1 MAAAK
6 HCPLPAAIAT
16 ARAPFRAA
24 RDRRF
29 RGAASCYA
37 AAMFSPAPGAAFGG
51 KYRLERPLAQGGM
64 GAIWVAWQSGLER
77 RVAVK
82 FMARELSSS
91 SLARARFDREA
102 RAAAQLRTPHVV
114 LVHDHGIEDDTPY
127 IVMELLEGEDLNSR
141 LRRTRRLPLTDT
153 ARIAFQVAKALR
165 RAQEAGL
172 VHRDLKPANVFLAH
186 EDGDE
191 VVKILDFGVARLA
204 EHAGDGGESTRS
216 GVVVGSPHYM
226 SPEQARGLQAVDHRS
241 DLWALAVILFRAVTG
256 AVPFPGNELGDII
269 IRVWNDPAPAPSEL
283 APDLPPALDA
293 FFARAL
299 AKSPADRYQTA
310 PELAAAFAQAA
321 GVTGPS
327 LSSPFD
333 PRASV
338 PSTPGLTPSHV
349 VIATFPTP
357 VSWPGATPSGAP
369 PPSARSPASLR
380 PVEGSGGT
388 LGGSH
393 DLGPRPSSQVPP
405 VVWAAAIAVVAG
417 LGAGALFFAL
427 RAPSG
432 APAAA
437 SEAPS
442 VAGTSAVV
450 AASVPVPSVAVS
462 GLPAPPAEVGPAAP
476 SGTGA
481 TPNASA
487 STSATSVS
495 PAASSSGVASQGTS
509 SATPGAPSAGAKP
522 PRSGGR
528 RGHDFGY

>member
-1 MAAAK
+1 
-6 HCPLPAAIAT
+6 
-16 ARAPFRAA
+16 
-24 RDRRF
+24 
-29 RGAASCYA
+29 
-37 AAMFSPAPGAAFGG
+37 MFSPAPGAAFGG

-141 LRRTRRLPLTDT
+141 LRRTRRLPLADT
-153 ARIAFQVAKALR
+153 ARVAFQVAKALR

-204 EHAGDGGESTRS
+204 EQHGDGGESTRS

-321 GVTGPS
+321 GVAGPS
-327 LSSPFD
+327 HSSPFD
-333 PRASV
+333 PRASM
-338 PSTPGLTPSHV
+338 PSTPGLTPPHV
-349 VIATFPTP
+349 VIASFPTP
-357 VSWPGATPSGAP
+357 VSWPGVTPSGAP
-369 PPSARSPASLR
+369 PPSSSSGPLSLR

-393 DLGPRPSSQVPP
+393 DLGPRPSSHVPR
-405 VVWAAAIAVVAG
+405 VVWAAAAIVVAF
-417 LGAGALFFAL
+417 LGAGVLFFAL

-432 APAAA
+432 AAAAA

-442 VAGTSAVV
+442 ASMAVAPSAPSPNMAVV
-450 AASVPVPSVAVS
+450 SSVPVPSVAVS
-462 GLPAPPAEVGPAAP
+462 GSPAPPADVGAAAPAA
-476 SGTGA
+476 TGA
-481 TPNASA
+481 APDAPSSA
-487 STSATSVS
+487 SATSSAASVP
-495 PAASSSGVASQGTS
+495 PAASSSDASQGTPG
-509 SATPGAPSAGAKP
+509 ATSVAPSAGAKP